1 MKEIAFSY
9 EKSALISPDE
19 LRGLAGKLERETDNM
34 KKATLMHYTDDRASI
49 NLPNDARMVSK
60 VKDTVKK
67 KCALD
72 PAFLIVIGIGGSNLG
87 TIAVQETVLG
97 RSYNQLTTGTKILY
111 ADTVD
116 SDSINDIIKTIELTL
131 RNGGA
136 VIINGVSKSGGTTET
151 IANFEILTSLLRR
164 YKKQYQ
170 KYIVVTTDKDSKFWN
185 LAIENGFD
193 VLEIPK
199 KVGGRYSVFSPVGL
213 FPLGMIEVNIDK
225 LLQGAS
231 WMKDKCLSEKTENN
245 PAAISAA
252 LLYLHH
258 KEGKNI
264 SDLFLFS
271 NDLEPMGKWYRQ
283 LMGESIGKEFDK
295 YGKKVFSGITP
306 TVSIGSTDL
315 HSMAQ
320 LYLGGPYDKFTT
332 FLRIE
337 RNNSSIRTPNLEKY
351 SALVDGIQEK
361 SLPEMMDAILEGI
374 KIAFKKAKRPFAE
387 ITLPDKS
394 EYSIGQLLQFKMM
407 EIMYLGFLLDVNPF
421 DQPNVEMYKIETGKI
436 LARGEM

>member
-1 MKEIAFSY
+1 MKEIVFSY

-19 LRGLAGKLERETDNM
+19 LKGITGRLQRETHNM
-34 KKATLMHYTDDRASI
+34 TKAALIHYADDRASI
-49 NLPNDARMVSK
+49 NLPDDAKMVEK
-60 VKDTVKK
+60 VKDTIGK

-87 TIAVQETVLG
+87 TIAVQEAVFG
-97 RSYNQLTTGTKILY
+97 RSYNGLTAGTKILY

-116 SDSINDIIKTIELTL
+116 SDSINDIIRTIEPTL
-131 RNGGA
+131 RNGGS

-151 IANFEILTSLLRR
+151 IANFEILADLLKR
-164 YKKQYQ
+164 YRKEYQ
-170 KYIVVTTDKDSKFWN
+170 KYIVVTTDKNSKFWN
-185 LAIENGFD
+185 LAARKGFD
-193 VLEIPK
+193 ALEIPQ

-213 FPLGMIEVNIDK
+213 FPLGMIEVNIDR
-225 LLQGAS
+225 LLQGAV
-231 WMKDKCLSEKTENN
+231 WMEDKCLSEKIENN

-252 LLYLHH
+252 LLYLHY
-258 KEGKNI
+258 KKGQNI

-271 NDLEPMGKWYRQ
+271 NDLESIGKWYRQ
-283 LMGESIGKEFDK
+283 LMGESIGKEFNK

-332 FLRIE
+332 FVSVQ
-337 RNNSSIRTPNLEKY
+337 RNRSTIKTPNLEEY

-361 SLPEMMDAILEGI
+361 PLPQMMDAILEGV
-374 KIAFKKAKRPFAE
+374 KIAFRKGRRPFAE

-394 EYSIGQLLQFKMM
+394 ECSIGQFLQFKMM
-407 EIMYLGFLLDVNPF
+407 EIMYLGSLLEVNPF
-421 DQPNVEMYKIETGKI
+421 DQPNVETYKTETRKI
-436 LARGEM
+436 LARGRM